1 MTTKR
6 LRRACWLVC
15 LLLGPWPAAALAD
28 AADEALGADW
38 RQVPEGAAVVILF
51 RDRDRHRGRL
61 RSWNWFLSGK
71 GVAWTGAHLETLL
84 PMNVADAPAPLTA
97 GTATRLTLWP
107 GRYQTTMTRQDQFHD
122 EVLELNAGDLLILQL
137 DADNQAPFARTM
149 STEAFATHLTRR
161 GGIGWRNVDRRGYQT
176 AHLNEQNL
184 AAVEIT
190 PAIDGF
196 CQDGTRKLRW
206 HNAQLEA
213 ELVDCSWQHGHLQF
227 DDGTTVALPSLPDL
241 SFRSIIGAFPY
252 PPGSGDVR
260 FYSIAQAGDDRAAAW
275 PGPVPVDWQRWF
287 ASGASMLHAID
298 GEPVTGLEQAQLEAL
313 LRGAPGSRL
322 HVTVSSNLPAA
333 GSRRFEF
340 ELLRNLN
347 AIEEI
352 GYSPLLPPKVDA
364 RLTQAD
370 GSGYLGSIHLLAA
383 EDGHLPRPLPEGPG
397 RKVLADGSGYEGHFS
412 AGQADGLMWCFDL
425 DGEGPCEFSG
435 GRRLSETG
443 AIQRSEEEILATQ
456 PGFNREMTVDLLRR
470 QHIETLLEE
479 RWPAY
484 LQLDSDL
491 KVLGVDTG
499 IEALFYVARALAA
512 TGRPDLA
519 EQRAMAYLNL
529 AGADGAAYGDALSL
543 VAELRPWAEHA
554 RAMRDAQLT
563 ELHALRATLTR

>member
-1 MTTKR
+1 M
-6 LRRACWLVC
+6 
-15 LLLGPWPAAALAD
+15 LLGPWPVAALAD
-28 AADEALGADW
+28 AADESLGADW
-38 RQVPEGAAVVILF
+38 RQVPEGAAVIILF
-51 RDRDRHRGRL
+51 RDNDRHRGRL
-61 RSWNWFLSGK
+61 RSWRWFLSGK

-97 GTATRLTLWP
+97 AKATRLTLWP
-107 GRYQTTMTRQDQFHD
+107 GRYQTTMTRQYQFH
-122 EVLELNAGDLLILQL
+122 EETLELNAGDLLILQL
-137 DADNQAPFARTM
+137 DADNRAPFARTV
-149 STEAFATHLTRR
+149 SPDAFATHLTRR
-161 GGIGWRNVDRRGYQT
+161 GGIGWRHVDRRAHQSANLNHYQLGT
-176 AHLNEQNL
+176 
-184 AAVEIT
+184 VEIK

-196 CQDGTRKLRW
+196 CQDDTRTLHW

-252 PPGSGDVR
+252 PPGSGDVH
-260 FYSIAQAGDDRAAAW
+260 FYVAARIGDDRTAAW

-287 ASGASMLHAID
+287 ASGVGMLHAID
-298 GEPVTGLEQAQLEAL
+298 GQPVAGLEGAQLAAL

-322 HVTVSSNLPAA
+322 RITVSSNLPAA

-340 ELLRNLN
+340 ELLRHLN
-347 AIEEI
+347 AIEQI
-352 GYSPLLPPKVDA
+352 GYSPLLPLKVHA

-370 GSGYLGSIHLLAA
+370 GSQYLGSVHLLTAD
-383 EDGHLPRPLPEGPG
+383 DGHLPRPLPEGPG
-397 RKVLADGSGYEGHFS
+397 RRILADGSGYEGQFS
-412 AGQADGLMWCFDL
+412 DGEADGLMWCFDL
-425 DGEGPCEFSG
+425 DGEGPCEFAG

-443 AIQRSEEEILATQ
+443 AILRSEEEILATQ
-456 PGFNREMTVDLLRR
+456 PGFNREMTMDLLRR
-470 QHIETLLEE
+470 QHIEALLEE
-479 RWPAY
+479 RWPAF
-484 LQLDSDL
+484 LQLDTDL

-543 VAELRPWAEHA
+543 VAELRPLAEHA
-554 RAMRDAQLT
+554 RAMRDAHLT
-563 ELHALRATLTR
+563 ELHALRATLSR